1 MSDTKITNSVAFNL
15 AEFHMEQVKN
25 SLEYIEKYNSRSMKI
40 NEIMETSNKAER
52 AIMKLKELQ
61 SELAKHIETI

>member
-1 MSDTKITNSVAFNL
+1 MSENVSTSSVAFNL
-15 AEFHMEQVKN
+15 AEFHMEQVKK
-25 SLEYIEKYNSRSMKI
+25 SLEWVEKYDSRSMKI

>member
-1 MSDTKITNSVAFNL
+1 MSDKKITNSVAFNL

-25 SLEYIEKYNSRSMKI
+25 SLEMVEKYESRNMKI
-40 NEIMETSNKAER
+40 TEIMDASNKAER

-61 SELAKHIETI
+61 SELAKQIETI

>member
-1 MSDTKITNSVAFNL
+1 MSDKKITNSVAFNL

-25 SLEYIEKYNSRSMKI
+25 SLEWIEKYDSRSMKI
-40 NEIMETSNKAER
+40 NEIMDTSNKAER

>member
-1 MSDTKITNSVAFNL
+1 MSDKKITNSASFNL
-15 AEFHMEQVKN
+15 AEFHMEQVKK
-25 SLEYIEKYNSRSMKI
+25 SLEWVEKYDSRSLKI